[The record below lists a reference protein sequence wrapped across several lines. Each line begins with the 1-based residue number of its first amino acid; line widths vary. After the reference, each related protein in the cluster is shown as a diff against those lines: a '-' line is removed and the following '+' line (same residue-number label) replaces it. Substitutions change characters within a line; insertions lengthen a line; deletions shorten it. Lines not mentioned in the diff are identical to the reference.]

1 MKFRVI
7 NSRYSNTENILNLYP
22 ELKDYNFTIDYPYSN
37 VAAQRMTIEINNL
50 KDLLKLKSEIKEDII
65 IEDEFNPV
73 NDIKYILEVYDYYRE

>member
-22 ELKDYNFTIDYPYSN
+22 ELKDYNFTIDYPYPN
-37 VAAQRMTIEINNL
+37 VATQRMTIEINDL

-73 NDIKYILEVYDYYRE
+73 NDIKYILEIYDYYRE